1 MSKMKAISLPYLRA
15 KQLREIAK
23 RRGVT
28 LTELLTRFVNSEF
41 DKLKITAFENNYLIE
56 AGPGEGVGV
65 VVDLRLQTYRLSLSS
80 DDTQRLQDAVEEVA
94 VRKSTCI
101 GRNVRLSYSGG
112 VIEVARRRGGVVLT
126 VESVPCVRGTRKRTQ
141 VTFSVPEAF
150 IFVDDL
156 FCTRQMMTVTKMCPR
171 RLAKVRRLIEALV
184 VPWIS
189 TANPANTL

>member
-80 DDTQRLQDAVEEVA
+80 DEPSAFR
-94 VRKSTCI
+94 
-101 GRNVRLSYSGG
+101 
-112 VIEVARRRGGVVLT
+112 
-126 VESVPCVRGTRKRTQ
+126 TR
-141 VTFSVPEAF
+141 
-150 IFVDDL
+150 
-156 FCTRQMMTVTKMCPR
+156 
-171 RLAKVRRLIEALV
+171 
-184 VPWIS
+184 
-189 TANPANTL
+189 